1 MNAEINVWNPQ
12 TMAPD
17 EFSLAQSWIAGLDNN
32 RKVVDTIEA
41 GIMVYIISSITFSF
55 RHTQNIE
62 LLIISIFL
70 TKLFVEK
77 QVYYDLFHDFETH
90 LFTFWTVRALIFD
103 FLARTSH
110 VYIVSF
116 LRSLSLFFLF
126 LISDSYQ
133 NTCCYNMLFSDF
145 VQNIVSFLKS
155 VYSFYIYFYHCCR
168 VMDMQAPVA
177 TISSAL
183 VLFKSTP
190 GLRWGQPSILI
201 PSMMVNNIQ

>member
-41 GIMVYIISSITFSF
+41 GMMVYIISSVTFSF

-62 LLIISIFL
+62 LLIISIFF

-77 QVYYDLFHDFETH
+77 QVYRDLFGDFETH

-116 LRSLSLFFLF
+116 LRSLSLSLSFFF
-126 LISDSYQ
+126 FFNHACKVIHIK
-133 NTCCYNMLFSDF
+133 T
-145 VQNIVSFLKS
+145 
-155 VYSFYIYFYHCCR
+155 H
-168 VMDMQAPVA
+168 VA
-177 TISSAL
+177 TIFCSLTSFKI
-183 VLFKSTP
+183 LF
-190 GLRWGQPSILI
+190 LF
-201 PSMMVNNIQ
+201 